1 MTSPSLLNPPDAVH
15 LRLLQTTDLHAQLC
29 STGPGSASLMALVP
43 LIEAQRQGPDLTLLL
58 DCGDFLQGNPLFDG
72 TLPPAD
78 PADATV
84 FSLGALPVIG
94 AFNRLGYDAVALGN
108 HEFAFGAGPL
118 GTALQ
123 QADFP
128 VISTNFRRHPGHD
141 TALPQVLPHVILTR
155 HLRLGDTSLPLRI
168 GLVAATPANTLASE
182 DPALSDQF
190 HFAAMTPSIAR
201 TEPLLRAQGAD
212 LVLLLSHS
220 GLSEQSCDPL
230 NDNCAHRMS
239 QIPGIDAMLCGHQHG
254 LFPSDQF
261 AAIPNADLQAGTVN
275 AVPTV
280 MAGAF
285 GSHLGQIDL
294 YLTQGASGW
303 QVIRHAVQLHPAPS
317 QPAPSKPTP
326 SKPTPSKPASGK
338 PLTDTA
344 LHAALAP
351 YIQRAEAR
359 LDQPLGHS
367 AQPLHSYFAQLAP
380 CAVARTLAA
389 LQQQAIAPLLANHPA
404 CGLPVLSA
412 TVVHKSGP
420 LCPQNPYVEL
430 PAGPLRHRD
439 LLALQPFN
447 THLLVLR
454 LTGHELQLWQQHNA
468 QMFAPRHSDAQDQP
482 LLNPRFPSYRFDHL
496 FGVETRFDR
505 TTPNALPALYLNG
518 TSLRPDQEVVVIT
531 NTHRASTL
539 PVLTALPAARQLLP
553 IGPDLRQ
560 LLQQALNTGPLRI
573 PPRRDSWLFTPLPGA
588 TATAEVATTALPHL
602 QDIAH
607 LRPEVLE
614 QTSDTSTRLR
624 LHL

>member
-1 MTSPSLLNPPDAVH
+1 MTPPSPLNPPDAVH

-29 STGPGSASLMALVP
+29 GTGPGSASLMALAP

-58 DCGDFLQGNPLFDG
+58 DCGDFLQGNPLFDA

-78 PADATV
+78 PADAKV
-84 FSLGALPVIG
+84 FSLGASPVIG
-94 AFNRLGYDAVALGN
+94 ALNRLGYDAVALGN
-108 HEFAFGAGPL
+108 HEFAFGAEPL

-123 QADFP
+123 QADFR

-141 TALPQVLPHVILTR
+141 AALPQVLPHVILTR
-155 HLRLGDTSLPLRI
+155 HLRLGHTSLPLRI

-190 HFAAMTPSIAR
+190 HFAAMTPSVAR
-201 TEPLLRAQGAD
+201 AVPLLRAQGAD

-275 AVPTV
+275 GVPTV

-317 QPAPSKPTP
+317 MPAPFKP
-326 SKPTPSKPASGK
+326 SPSKPAQSK
-338 PLTDTA
+338 PLTETA
-344 LHAALAP
+344 LHAALTP

-359 LDQPLGHS
+359 LDQPLGHN

-389 LQQQAIAPLLANHPA
+389 LQQQAIAPLLAHHPA
-404 CGLPVLSA
+404 RDLPVLSA

-447 THLLVLR
+447 THLLTLR

-468 QMFAPRHSDAQDQP
+468 QMFAPRHNEVQDKP
-482 LLNPRFPSYRFDHL
+482 LLNPSFPSYRFDHL
-496 FGVETRFDR
+496 FGVETRFDL
-505 TTPNALPALYLNG
+505 TTPDALPALYLNG
-518 TSLRPDQEVVVIT
+518 TPLPPDQEVVVIT

-539 PVLTALPAARQLLP
+539 PVLTALPADRQLLP

-560 LLQQALNTGPLRI
+560 LLQQALNTGPLQI
-573 PPRRDSWLFTPLPGA
+573 PPRHDSWRFTPLPGV

-602 QDIAH
+602 QDIVH

>member
-1 MTSPSLLNPPDAVH
+1 MISPTPFKPTAPDVVH

-29 STGPGSASLMALVP
+29 GVGPGSASLTTLFP
-43 LIEAQRQGPDLTLLL
+43 LIESQRQGPDLTLLL
-58 DCGDFLQGNPLFDG
+58 DCGDFLQGNPLFDP

-78 PADATV
+78 LPDTTV
-84 FSLGALPVIG
+84 FSLGASPVIG

-108 HEFAFGAGPL
+108 HEFAFGAEPL

-141 TALPQVLPHVILTR
+141 TALLQVLPHVILTR

-182 DPALSDQF
+182 DPALSEQF
-190 HFAAMTPSIAR
+190 YFAEMTPSIAR
-201 TEPLLRAQGAD
+201 TVPRLRAQGAD

-275 AVPTV
+275 GVPTV

-294 YLTQGASGW
+294 YLTQDATGW
-303 QVIRHAVQLHPAPS
+303 QVIRHAVQLHPSPS
-317 QPAPSKPTP
+317 QPAQTKSAQT
-326 SKPTPSKPASGK
+326 K
-338 PLTDTA
+338 PLIETPF
-344 LHAALAP
+344 HAALAP
-351 YIQRAEAR
+351 YIQRAEAT
-359 LDQPLGHS
+359 LDQPLGQN

-389 LQQQAIAPLLANHPA
+389 LQQQAIAPLLANHPTRA
-404 CGLPVLSA
+404 LPLLSA

-420 LCPQNPYVEL
+420 LCPQSPYVEL

-447 THLLVLR
+447 THLIALR

-468 QMFAPRHSDAQDQP
+468 QMFVPRHGEAQDKP
-482 LLNPRFPSYRFDHL
+482 LLNPSFPSYRFDHL
-496 FGVETRFDR
+496 FGVETRFNLTNPD
-505 TTPNALPALYLNG
+505 ALPTLYLNG
-518 TSLRPDQEVVVIT
+518 TSLPPDQEVVVIT

-539 PVLTALPAARQLLP
+539 PVLSTLTADRQILPV
-553 IGPDLRQ
+553 GPDLRQ
-560 LLQQALNTGPLRI
+560 LLRQALNTGPLRI
-573 PPRRDSWLFTPLPGA
+573 PPRHDSWRFKPLPGT
-588 TATAEVATTALPHL
+588 TATADVATTALPYL
-602 QDIAH
+602 ADIAH
-607 LRPEVLE
+607 LHPEVLE
-614 QTSDTSTRLR
+614 QTSDSTSRLR